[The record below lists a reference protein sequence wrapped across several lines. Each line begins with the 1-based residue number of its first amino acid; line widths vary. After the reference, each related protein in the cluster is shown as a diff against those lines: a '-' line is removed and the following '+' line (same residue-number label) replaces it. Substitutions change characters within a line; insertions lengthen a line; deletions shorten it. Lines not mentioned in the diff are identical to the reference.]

1 MCIRFWR
8 VSVFLAVCS
17 RQVMAYLLVLFSEWK
32 KADAIGSC
40 SVNLKGV
47 YRCKALLFYN
57 VLDASNLL
65 LFGALL

>member
-1 MCIRFWR
+1 
-8 VSVFLAVCS
+8 
-17 RQVMAYLLVLFSEWK
+17 MAYLLVLFSEWK